1 MVGYE
6 YKVVPFRGQIK
17 SGLFSSEGPQTAS
30 KQLEDVIHS
39 GVAGGWEFVEVSHIN
54 ILSEPGCIA
63 GLLGQRA
70 MNIPYDQVIFRK
82 PR

>member
-1 MVGYE
+1 MSEYQ
-6 YKVVPFRGQIK
+6 YKVVAFRGQIK
-17 SGLFSSEGPQTAS
+17 TGIFSSEGPETAS
-30 KQLEDVIHS
+30 KQLENVIHS
-39 GVAGGWEFVEVSHIN
+39 GTTGGWEFVEVSHIN
-54 ILSEPGCIA
+54 ILSAPGCIA